1 MVYEIYRKKT
11 VRKELFM
18 YFPPKA
24 ERLLPESEAIMDLD
38 LLLAS
43 SENDE
48 TDNKT
53 CIDDL
58 LNGLL

>member
-1 MVYEIYRKKT
+1 MVYVYRKKA

-43 SENDE
+43 PENDE
-48 TDNKT
+48 TDNET
-53 CIDDL
+53 SIDDL
-58 LNGLL
+58 LDGLL